1 MALVLAKHVG
11 ASPRGLA
18 EQVVQHL
25 PPSPLIKRTEIA
37 GPGFINFF
45 LAPEA
50 WVRLIQEIRA
60 TGDSYGSSNIG
71 TGERVLVEFVS
82 SNPTGPL
89 HVGHGRGAAYGDA
102 LVRVLRAAGYDT
114 ESEYYIND
122 AGRQMDILALSI
134 WLRYLELCG
143 ETMHFPEGAYRG
155 DYIFDIAATL
165 HREDGAAHQHSSA
178 EVMGSLPTEIDAGID
193 LLIDRM
199 KECVQKNGFSRIQDL
214 GSAALVADI
223 QEDLVPFRC

>member
-1 MALVLAKHVG
+1 M
-11 ASPRGLA
+11 
-18 EQVVQHL
+18 
-25 PPSPLIKRTEIA
+25 
-37 GPGFINFF
+37 
-45 LAPEA
+45 
-50 WVRLIQEIRA
+50 
-60 TGDSYGSSNIG
+60 
-71 TGERVLVEFVS
+71 VEFVS

-143 ETMHFPEGAYRG
+143 ETVHFPKGAYRG
-155 DYIFDIAATL
+155 DYIFNIAATL
-165 HREDGAAHQHSSA
+165 HREDGAAHQHSAA
-178 EVMGSLPTEIDAGID
+178 EIMDSLPTEIDPCID

-199 KECVQKNGFSRIQDL
+199 RKMCSKKRVFPNS
-214 GSAALVADI
+214 GSWKHRTLVVNI
-223 QEDLVPFRC
+223 QEDLTHFGVEFDALGSRRKV